1 MNDEVKI
8 TTNTGGLSERF
19 DASSKPSVSVD
30 VEKYQAYLDSSE
42 MSDSEKEEFLQA
54 LWQIILGFVEFGF
67 GVHPV
72 QEVCGKPEPTADD
85 SAAATDDEVCLG
97 KPNKKDNDMHRSR

>member
-8 TTNTGGLSERF
+8 TTNTGGLGEQF
-19 DASSKPSVSVD
+19 DASAKPSLSVD
-30 VEKYQAYLDSSE
+30 VEKYQAYLDGSE
-42 MSDSEKEEFLQA
+42 MNDSEKEEFLQA

-72 QEVCGKPEPTADD
+72 QEVCGKPEPTGDE
-85 SAAATDDEVCLG
+85 SAAAADDEVCLG
-97 KPNKKDNDMHRSR
+97 KLNKNNNDTHRSR